1 MFFRHPVSKFKKRDF
16 HGSPV
21 ARTLSFQRRGQRTQF
36 LVGEPRSHMLHST
49 AKKKSPKIL
58 RYLRETSGLPC
69 MVKNPTCSVGDL
81 GSIPGSGRSPGEG
94 NGKPLQYSCLEKPM
108 DKEAWQSWTRLS
120 NYTLKESSLIF

>member
-1 MFFRHPVSKFKKRDF
+1 MSIRGENYEAKKKEMACMFFRHPVSKFKKRDF

-58 RYLRETSGLPC
+58 RYLREASGLPC

-81 GSIPGSGRSPGEG
+81 GSIPGSGRSPGEV
-94 NGKPLQYSCLEKPM
+94 NSYPLQHSCLE
-108 DKEAWQSWTRLS
+108 
-120 NYTLKESSLIF
+120 NSLD